1 MGYKKMKTAI
11 ILSLLLSILILTG
24 CSHYGMHH
32 YYNAMDQGRT
42 ITNSHFQQSSGS
54 LQPDGNYPR

>member
-1 MGYKKMKTAI
+1 MGDKKMETAI
-11 ILSLLLSILILTG
+11 IPILLLSIPILTG

-42 ITNSHFQQSSGS
+42 GTNSHFQQSSGS
-54 LQPDGNYPR
+54 LQPDRNYPR